1 MAEVS
6 PSTTP
11 APDRA
16 LLERAAAES
25 AAALGIPASLV
36 GKALGQQDYF
46 AVIEAI
52 IPLRPTAPPERVRPA
67 LEALEGLLRI
77 KAYGFPPVGP
87 QGRIAPVVFG
97 TAGHRGEI
105 GVGLGLVHIHAIVT
119 ALLRRIEQMAPEE
132 RLRHFGVET
141 LDAVRARGMMIGHDN
156 RLFNPDFSFYAAHLL
171 GQAGFRVGY
180 AGRVASPE
188 ISRVLPLQGW
198 AGALNFTPSHNPFRY
213 GGLKFS
219 PADGGLAAGDLSDPL
234 AEEANRVLEELNA
247 EAWPDFQTLAA
258 LIASQDQ
265 RTGRVDVHAPYL
277 EALAAHPVVRLGEL
291 VETLQGLPPGERLR
305 FVADPVW
312 GGAVPVYQRLLEQFG
327 PEVMT
332 LIHTEDDPYF
342 GGQSTEP
349 SADTFADAEAVLRA
363 DPAKFK
369 VAIRNDPDGDRGLA
383 GDQAGGIKMNRFAA
397 LVMRYLIDI
406 GAGRD
411 VVTTLPTSRFGV
423 DYARS
428 RGKTVRLTA
437 VGFKNFRPHLLDKGT
452 MVAYEESDGLTIAG
466 HTLDKDGVLAGLLA
480 LRIVLH
486 YRRPLSELLAEIEA
500 EIGPYHYR
508 QVSFPVDILAEKV
521 REKLQRLRAIKPGA
535 RLGPEGLRRT
545 VVEVNS
551 EDGFWFAFEE
561 GGWILMRPSGTEP
574 KVRIYAETRTS
585 EAATLELCE
594 LGKAVA
600 LEVLH
605 AD

>member
-1 MAEVS
+1 
-6 PSTTP
+6 
-11 APDRA
+11 
-16 LLERAAAES
+16 
-25 AAALGIPASLV
+25 
-36 GKALGQQDYF
+36 
-46 AVIEAI
+46 
-52 IPLRPTAPPERVRPA
+52 
-67 LEALEGLLRI
+67 
-77 KAYGFPPVGP
+77 
-87 QGRIAPVVFG
+87 
-97 TAGHRGEI
+97 
-105 GVGLGLVHIHAIVT
+105 
-119 ALLRRIEQMAPEE
+119 
-132 RLRHFGVET
+132 
-141 LDAVRARGMMIGHDN
+141 
-156 RLFNPDFSFYAAHLL
+156 
-171 GQAGFRVGY
+171 
-180 AGRVASPE
+180 
-188 ISRVLPLQGW
+188 
-198 AGALNFTPSHNPFRY
+198 
-213 GGLKFS
+213 
-219 PADGGLAAGDLSDPL
+219 
-234 AEEANRVLEELNA
+234 
-247 EAWPDFQTLAA
+247 
-258 LIASQDQ
+258 
-265 RTGRVDVHAPYL
+265 
-277 EALAAHPVVRLGEL
+277 
-291 VETLQGLPPGERLR
+291 
-305 FVADPVW
+305 
-312 GGAVPVYQRLLEQFG
+312 
-327 PEVMT
+327 MT

-363 DPAKFK
+363 DPARFK

-383 GDQAGGIKMNRFAA
+383 GDEAGGIKMNRFAA

-500 EIGPYHYR
+500 ETGPYHYR
-508 QVSFPVDILAEKV
+508 QVSFPVDVLAEKV

-535 RLGPEGLRRT
+535 KLGPEGLRRT
-545 VVEVNS
+545 VAEVNS

-600 LEVLH
+600 LEALH
-605 AD
+605 AE